1 MNEYQKQAKD
11 FLENCG
17 ATMTITYLGKSVNKN
32 WKETQLRNTY
42 KATINTPKGSMS
54 VKFWDSIANT
64 QSGEQPDEYD
74 ILTCLQKYD
83 VGSFKDFVSEFEY
96 KVDEFQDRQRVKN
109 IWYAVR
115 REYENVCR
123 CFTEEQ
129 IEAMQEIQ

>member
-11 FLENCG
+11 FLGNCG

-54 VKFWDSIANT
+54 VKFWDSIANA

-83 VGSFKDFVSEFEY
+83 VGSFKDFVSEFGY
-96 KVDEFQDRQRVKN
+96 KVDEFQDRQRAKN